1 MRVWCVVIEIGE
13 GVFRSRQPS
22 NRRVLFVGSRSS
34 AGQHNGARSRKKI
47 ASPNNLNLIATAS
60 SATAAAAATT
70 LTAAFAATASPV
82 ASSASGVFSLRSRFI
97 HVESASAHLR
107 AIQCGNG
114 LVPIF
119 VAGHLHK
126 TESARASG
134 IAVRHDT
141 HPVHLTERCKHLS

>member
-70 LTAAFAATASPV
+70 LTAAFAATASP
-82 ASSASGVFSLRSRFI
+82 SGVFSLRSRFI

-141 HPVHLTERCKHLS
+141 HPVPLTDGWQ